1 MTLRYGN
8 GFRDLKILMG
18 KLRSD
23 ERDHSDDGWHFTGA
37 AEPTG
42 NDLNKVWFSGQASRA
57 VEGHPKYGIYAATW
71 GKSELNF
78 PMDWLPEVKIY
89 NAVDVTENY
98 TKNVDVNLVP
108 IRIRAIDSNGNRK
121 SVVVMVN
128 GDDNFTFEGM
138 SKSDACDINDHLT
151 LMLPKGKSF
160 TIKIEGDEQII
171 SVTKEKLISLTL
183 LNVDGLD

>member
-1 MTLRYGN
+1 M
-8 GFRDLKILMG
+8 
-18 KLRSD
+18 
-23 ERDHSDDGWHFTGA
+23 
-37 AEPTG
+37 
-42 NDLNKVWFSGQASRA
+42 
-57 VEGHPKYGIYAATW
+57 
-71 GKSELNF
+71 
-78 PMDWLPEVKIY
+78 
-89 NAVDVTENY
+89 DVTENY

-121 SVVVMVN
+121 SVAVMVN

-171 SVTKEKLISLTL
+171 SVTKEKLLSLTL
-183 LNVDGLD
+183 LNVDGARI

>member
-1 MTLRYGN
+1 
-8 GFRDLKILMG
+8 
-18 KLRSD
+18 
-23 ERDHSDDGWHFTGA
+23 
-37 AEPTG
+37 
-42 NDLNKVWFSGQASRA
+42 
-57 VEGHPKYGIYAATW
+57 
-71 GKSELNF
+71 
-78 PMDWLPEVKIY
+78 MDWLLDVKIY

-121 SVVVMVN
+121 SVAVMVN

-160 TIKIEGDEQII
+160 TIKTEDDEQRI
-171 SVTKEKLISLTL
+171 SVTKEKLISLSL
-183 LNVDGLD
+183 LTAGALD